1 MATRTR
7 KQKRRTMLYIPG
19 NNAAMIQQGGVY
31 GADSILF
38 DLEDSIAPTEK
49 DSARILLKHTL
60 PTTNFY
66 GAEIVVRVNHL
77 DTPFG
82 YDDLQEIV
90 PIQPD
95 ALRLPKIE
103 SAADVL
109 RVVQAIETLEDR
121 RKLPHDRLTVHA
133 MIETALGVEN
143 AFQIATASP
152 RVSAITIGGQD
163 LAADMGIV
171 LEKGSRGLDY
181 ASKRIIMAAKAAKID
196 VMDTVFVDVDDEE
209 GLREATRYAKEI
221 GFTGKAAIHPRQI
234 EIINA
239 VFTPTE
245 QEISKAIDIIAAYNR
260 HKAAGV
266 GVFALHGKMIDA
278 PVVTR
283 ALHVLELAD
292 IDSETL

>member
-1 MATRTR
+1 MKTSR
-7 KQKRRTMLYIPG
+7 KKRRSMLYIPG
-19 NNAAMIQQGGVY
+19 NNAAMIQQGGIY
-31 GADSILF
+31 GADCVLL

-49 DSARILLKHTL
+49 DSARILLKYTI
-60 PTTNFY
+60 PTVNFY
-66 GAEIVVRVNHL
+66 EADVIVRVNHL

-95 ALRLPKIE
+95 GLRLPKIE
-103 SAADVL
+103 SADDVL
-109 RVVQAIETLEDR
+109 RVIQLVEKIEDAHN
-121 RKLPHDRLTVHA
+121 LPHDKITFQA

-143 AFQIATASP
+143 AFEIARSSP
-152 RVSAITIGGQD
+152 RISAITIGGQD

-171 LEKGSRGLDY
+171 LEKGSRGIDY

-196 VMDTVFVDVDDEE
+196 VMDTVFVDVEDSE
-209 GLREATRYAKEI
+209 GLWEATRYAKEI
-221 GFTGKAAIHPRQI
+221 GFTGKAAINPRQI
-234 EIINA
+234 ETINE

-245 QEISKAIDIIAAYNR
+245 AEIEKAIDIVAAYNR

-266 GVFALHGKMIDA
+266 GVFALHGKMVDM

>member
-1 MATRTR
+1 MAARTH
-7 KQKRRTMLYIPG
+7 KQKRRSMLYIPG

-38 DLEDSIAPTEK
+38 DLEDSIAPAEK

-60 PTTNFY
+60 PITNFY

-109 RVVQAIETLEDR
+109 RVVQAIETIEDR
-121 RKLPHDRLTVHA
+121 LKLPHDRLTIHA

-143 AFQIATASP
+143 AFQIAAASP

-209 GLREATRYAKEI
+209 GLREATSYAKEI

-245 QEISKAIDIIAAYNR
+245 QEISKAIDIVAAYNR

-266 GVFALHGKMIDA
+266 GVFALHGKMVDA

>member
-1 MATRTR
+1 MAAR
-7 KQKRRTMLYIPG
+7 KQKRRSMLYIPG

-95 ALRLPKIE
+95 VLRLPKIE

-109 RVVQAIETLEDR
+109 RVIQAIEALEDHH
-121 RKLPHDRLTVHA
+121 KLTHDRLTVHV

-245 QEISKAIDIIAAYNR
+245 QEISKALDIVTAYNR
-260 HKAAGV
+260 YKAAGV
-266 GVFALHGKMIDA
+266 GVFALHGKMVDI

-283 ALHVLELAD
+283 ALSVLELAD
-292 IDSETL
+292 IDSDTL